1 MVIVRNVAVIPAP
14 IKNSRLSYAM
24 IVKAVSAESSF
35 RLATRINKDFKDSE
49 EKKWSRRTGE
59 FKSFDELSKAKK
71 DKS

>member
-1 MVIVRNVAVIPAP
+1 MVIVRSVAVMPAP

-24 IVKAVSAESSF
+24 IGNAVSAESSF